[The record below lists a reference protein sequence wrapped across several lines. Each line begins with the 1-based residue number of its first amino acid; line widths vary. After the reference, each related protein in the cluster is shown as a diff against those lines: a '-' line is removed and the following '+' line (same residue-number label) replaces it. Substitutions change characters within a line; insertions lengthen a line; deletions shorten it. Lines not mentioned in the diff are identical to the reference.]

1 MLPGY
6 HPQVRE
12 LLASFKELGDPEE
25 HCRHRPCYLVITPQL
40 GDTEEHCRRF
50 LEATQHHC
58 IRLQPPSP
66 TVAASITYD
75 CRRFL
80 EATRHLE
87 ESDALDAAPEAE
99 GDGGDTPAVQPAGM
113 AGDSAG
119 AGAAGGADGGAA
131 LGLEVLFNHV
141 RVAPQYSLA
150 ALRPGVFVLGMKEQL
165 TVHDLP
171 SHPLQEQVQCVTVR
185 GGGGLSSTPCPA
197 THHTPCP
204 ATLRPPCPAAYP
216 ALCPAAYHPP
226 GAVRDG

>member
-1 MLPGY
+1 MRPVLQTPALT
-6 HPQVRE
+6 VA
-12 LLASFKELGDPEE
+12 ASTTYGCSL
-25 HCRHRPCYLVITPQL
+25 
-40 GDTEEHCRRF
+40 
-50 LEATQHHC
+50 HHL
-58 IRLQPPSP
+58 RLQPPSP
-66 TVAASITYD
+66 TVAASITYG

-87 ESDALDAAPEAE
+87 GSDALDAAPESE
-99 GDGGDTPAVQPAGM
+99 GDGGDTPAAQPAGM

-119 AGAAGGADGGAA
+119 AAGGAADGGAA

-171 SHPLQEQVQCVTVR
+171 SHPLHEQAQR
-185 GGGGLSSTPCPA
+185 RHGPGGGGGYLPPCSQLSTHTVPRHPPAPMPRCP
-197 THHTPCP
+197 PP
-204 ATLRPPCPAAYP
+204 PRPCPAAYP
-216 ALCPAAYHPP
+216 PT